1 MATTVAMATAVMV
14 VMVGDGDDGKDGGDG
29 GDGGYGYGYDG
40 ENDGVL
46 VEIREVTDR
55 LATED
60 PFSFRLASSA
70 EFRVVVTYSL

>member
-29 GDGGYGYGYDG
+29 GDGGYGYDG